1 MRKYLVV
8 ALALIAV
15 GLGTA
20 PTFAGATHYRHG
32 YRYYSYVPAP
42 YRYGYRSYEYRG
54 GEFRGG
60 AGGGYTEPGT
70 SEYYAYMHGFK

>member
-8 ALALIAV
+8 AVALVAV

-20 PTFAGATHYRHG
+20 PTFAGAAYYRHG
-32 YRYYSYVPAP
+32 YRYYAFVPA
-42 YRYGYRSYEYRG
+42 YRHEYRSYQY
-54 GEFRGG
+54 RGG

-70 SEYYAYMHGFK
+70 SEYYAYMHGR